1 MASDCFSSSAV
12 LTPETIIYE
21 PGAHPPKSNVGQIKT
36 ATCGTSASDL
46 FILFFLVNS
55 EFNCQIWQV
64 CFVILMKFLNVY
76 FVVVIESFLD
86 DMSLGQ
92 KQL

>member
-12 LTPETIIYE
+12 VTPETIAYE
-21 PGAHPPKSNVGQIKT
+21 TGAHPPPSDKDQIT
-36 ATCGTSASDL
+36 TVTCGTSASDL
-46 FILFFLVNS
+46 FFFLVYS

-64 CFVILMKFLNVY
+64 CFIILMKFLNVY
-76 FVVVIESFLD
+76 FVVVIKSCLD